1 MPNIKLKED
10 NHKGK
15 GAYADVY
22 LHEIEKNKITV
33 KVFNEQNS
41 SFGNEEGKTLEKVK
55 QAVKDCPGIL

>member
-15 GAYADVY
+15 GAYADAY
-22 LHEIEKNKITV
+22 LHEIEKNKIAV

-41 SFGNEEGKTLEKVK
+41 
-55 QAVKDCPGIL
+55 